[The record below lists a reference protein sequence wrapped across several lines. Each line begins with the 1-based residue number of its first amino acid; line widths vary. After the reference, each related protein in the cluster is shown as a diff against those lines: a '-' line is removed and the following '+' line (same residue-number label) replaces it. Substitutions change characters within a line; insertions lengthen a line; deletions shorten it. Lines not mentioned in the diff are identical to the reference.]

1 MKVYVYVDEHN
12 VIRFVSDIGSL
23 PPTAREN
30 YLECDRSDLNR
41 VVFDETTH
49 QLRLKTEEEY
59 LNEKKQELLKM
70 LAISTEA
77 YILTYYPEL
86 KQRSDLVD
94 QLTNGSLLL
103 LTRPDYTSDYI
114 YRQAATAVL
123 LVMDQN
129 VPLSQV
135 LLQYPED
142 ERLRWEQ
149 IIKASIRQGFLYRVK
164 WEYWHKRD
172 AINKA
177 TSLEELYAIDVHTFQ
192 TQMPPG
198 L

>member
-1 MKVYVYVDEHN
+1 MKVYVYMDEYN
-12 VIRFVSDIGSL
+12 VIRFVNDINSL
-23 PPTAREN
+23 PPTVKEN
-30 YLECDRSDLNR
+30 YLECNQNDLNK
-41 VVFDETTH
+41 VVYDETLH
-49 QLRLKTEEEY
+49 RLRLKTEEEY
-59 LNEKKQELLKM
+59 LAEKKQELLKV
-70 LAISTEA
+70 LTTSTEV
-77 YILTYYPEL
+77 YITTYYPEL

-103 LTRPDYTSDYI
+103 MARQDYTSDYI
-114 YRQAATAVL
+114 YRQSATAVF

-164 WEYWHKRD
+164 WEYWNKKD
-172 AINKA
+172 AINNA
-177 TSLEELYAIDVHTFQ
+177 TTLEELYAIDVHTFQ